1 MGLEWVTSSLGGALA
16 NPRLSKEV
24 RIAAQADYKFR
35 QFATVKEAFGKGVSD
50 SVNFDKVTNVVTSGG
65 TLVETTT
72 MPTTYFTITKSTLTV
87 YEYGNSIPYT
97 GKLEVLSQEGIR
109 NLVTKALKNDQV
121 KVLDAA
127 VEAQMDVCAYR
138 YVSSTTTSGNFTTD
152 GTATLT
158 ATTNLNA
165 YHWKVMVDKLM
176 TLNAPPADGENYM
189 AILSI
194 SAARGIHDSLE
205 DVWKYTKFPTNGEIG
220 SYYRCRAVRDNYSMD
235 NTIGA
240 SDVTGEAY
248 FFGDDAVMEAV
259 ALPEEIRYQ
268 EDDFARSK
276 KLAWYAILGFKI
288 IWSGDPDYRIIKWTS
303 A

>member
-1 MGLEWVTSSLGGALA
+1 V
-16 NPRLSKEV
+16 
-24 RIAAQADYKFR
+24 AAQAECKFR
-35 QFATVKEAFGKGVSD
+35 QFATVKEAFGKGVAD
-50 SVNFDKVTNVVTSGG
+50 SVNFDKITNVVTSGG
-65 TLVETTT
+65 TLTETAT

-87 YEYGNSIPYT
+87 YEYGNSVPYT

-109 NLVTKALKNDQV
+109 NLVVKALKNDQV

-127 VEAQMDVCAYR
+127 VEAQMDACKYR
-138 YVSSTTTSGNFTTD
+138 YVSSTASTGNFTTN

-158 ATTNLNA
+158 ATFNLNA
-165 YHWKVMVDKLM
+165 YHWKVMVDQLM

-194 SAARGIHDSLE
+194 SAARGIHDDLE
-205 DVWKYTKFPTNGEIG
+205 DVWKYTKYPTNGEIG
-220 SYYRCRAVRDNYSMD
+220 SYYKCRAVRDNYAMD

-240 SDVTGEAY
+240 SNVTGEAY
-248 FFGDDAVMEAV
+248 FFGDDAIMEAV
-259 ALPEEIRYQ
+259 ALPEEIRY
-268 EDDFARSK
+268 EEEDFARSK

-288 IWSGDPDYRIIKWTS
+288 IWESDPDDRIIKWTS